1 MGLLD
6 LFISSSSNRFK
17 VGEFVR
23 IKLTGQEGNI
33 VSVFN
38 DNTYEVQLHENGR
51 VEYCKENELEKMW

>member
-1 MGLLD
+1 MGLFD
-6 LFISSSSNRFK
+6 LFISSSSNKFK

-38 DNTYEVQLHENGR
+38 DNTYEVELHENGR
-51 VEYCKENELEKMW
+51 VEYCKESELEKMW

>member
-1 MGLLD
+1 MGLFD

>member
-6 LFISSSSNRFK
+6 LFISSSSIRFK

-38 DNTYEVQLHENGR
+38 DSTYEVQLH
-51 VEYCKENELEKMW
+51 